1 MFDLYN
7 RSKEWGCRLLI
18 AASGAPRVLDVS
30 LADLRSRLSWGV
42 VYQLPSVSDEEKQAI
57 LQFRATRRGL
67 ALPDE
72 VAVFIVNRVP
82 RDLERLLELLDKL
95 DRASLVQKRAL
106 SIPFVKQV
114 LGW

>member
-1 MFDLYN
+1 MVW
-7 RSKEWGCRLLI
+7 RW
-18 AASGAPRVLDVS
+18 
-30 LADLRSRLSWGV
+30 
-42 VYQLPSVSDEEKQAI
+42 
-57 LQFRATRRGL
+57 
-67 ALPDE
+67 PDE